1 MRWGGARKGT
11 RLVDARSA
19 FVPVPPEVAFAPI
32 QRIGGD
38 SGWYHADWIWDVRGA
53 IDLPFGGA
61 GTRRGRR
68 DPEHL
73 VVGDTVDFW
82 RVEEIQPGY
91 MMRLKAE
98 MALPGRAWLQ
108 YEVREV
114 PSGTM
119 IHQTAL
125 FDPVGV
131 FGRAYWYAMWP
142 FHQYVFGGT
151 LRSLCRLARA
161 EERAREEM
169 AARS

>member
-1 MRWGGARKGT
+1 MVAGWLADAQAVGYSAADVIAEMRGRPGSTGA
-11 RLVDARSA
+11 
-19 FVPVPPEVAFAPI
+19 
-32 QRIGGD
+32 
-38 SGWYHADWIWDVRGA
+38 
-53 IDLPFGGA
+53 
-61 GTRRGRR
+61 RRGRR